1 MNKDKL
7 TLIVSLFAL
16 IFISFYLINN
26 PNSYEDLLRINIFTV
41 LIVVTLKTITLL
53 LNSIFNYQL
62 LKVFN
67 VNLNFFEAL
76 YISSVTFLKNFY
88 LPARSGANFRLLYLN
103 KVLRFKITFYNFII
117 FLFCICNDFIK
128 FFFWNSFINND

>member
-76 YISSVTFLKNFY
+76 YISSVTFLGNFFICQQD
-88 LPARSGANFRLLYLN
+88 LVQILD
-103 KVLRFKITFYNFII
+103 FYT
-117 FLFCICNDFIK
+117 
-128 FFFWNSFINND
+128 